1 MGNIITQEKLAE
13 IQSREVQN
21 KKSKDINNNSI
32 ILNNKDKNQNLWNIF
47 YNIYSPFYKQHLKNF
62 NEKQKELINNS
73 NNENIII
80 ENNKINNPQKK
91 ELNIEEEMNNI
102 IFRKHK
108 SFDLTIHNLYKDLQL
123 NDIITN
129 NDIIDTNQNCK
140 YKNEEIY
147 SEIDNESNNS
157 DYIDLNKEF
166 FEFNKDKNKKKINQD
181 NKKLLISNNIR
192 NSYYNK
198 LIIKNQ
204 WNPFKKDSIFNN
216 IFFFDWDDTLLCT
229 SYLIPSG
236 ALNNMTLN
244 KKDIDILT
252 NLDCVVSKLLLKTLK
267 LGYVFVITNGAS
279 GWVELS
285 SVKFYPRTAKILE
298 KIKIIS
304 ARGLCEKKLPG
315 DMRQWKTKAFKL
327 ALDSIQI
334 KKNVPTNIFCFGDSI
349 IELEASS
356 NIKECFSNAY
366 LKTFKLKESP
376 TYLELEKE
384 LKLIFFQLDSLITN
398 YKNISMK
405 VARKKN
411 E

>member
-285 SVKFYPRTAKILE
+285 SVKFYPRTAKILG

>member
-147 SEIDNESNNS
+147 SEKDNESNNS

>member
-1 MGNIITQEKLAE
+1 
-13 IQSREVQN
+13 
-21 KKSKDINNNSI
+21 
-32 ILNNKDKNQNLWNIF
+32 
-47 YNIYSPFYKQHLKNF
+47 
-62 NEKQKELINNS
+62 
-73 NNENIII
+73 
-80 ENNKINNPQKK
+80 
-91 ELNIEEEMNNI
+91 
-102 IFRKHK
+102 
-108 SFDLTIHNLYKDLQL
+108 
-123 NDIITN
+123 
-129 NDIIDTNQNCK
+129 
-140 YKNEEIY
+140 
-147 SEIDNESNNS
+147 
-157 DYIDLNKEF
+157 
-166 FEFNKDKNKKKINQD
+166 
-181 NKKLLISNNIR
+181 
-192 NSYYNK
+192 
-198 LIIKNQ
+198 
-204 WNPFKKDSIFNN
+204 
-216 IFFFDWDDTLLCT
+216 
-229 SYLIPSG
+229 
-236 ALNNMTLN
+236 MTLN

-349 IELEASS
+349 IELEASL